1 MKGKGISMVMFVVSV
16 IAVLLAV
23 LDASAVSVWL
33 AASTWLIIAAVT
45 GVWAIY
51 LDAK

>member
-16 IAVLLAV
+16 IAVLFAV
-23 LDASAVSVWL
+23 LDASSVGIWL
-33 AASTWLIIAAVT
+33 SASSWLIIAAVT